1 MQIKLLR
8 AMTRSAVF
16 ELNNA
21 SCYYAPSPFTVL
33 LDGSPVRQDCKTNVF
48 SLYGLEPGREYTV
61 CVQDASQQCELI
73 FRTREESFFVDASR
87 YGLYGDGVTDDTA
100 KLQAAIATCP
110 PDGTVYVPAGTYR
123 TQSLFLR
130 SRITLYLEKGCT
142 LLGGTDRSQY
152 PILPGVLPCCDEV
165 QERYLGTWEGNPL
178 DCFAGLI
185 NVINAEDVVI
195 TGEGTIDANADAGD
209 WYQNVRVRRGAWR
222 PRLFFTS
229 HAENVVLHG
238 VKVRNSY
245 SWTIHPTYSQ
255 NLDILDIDI
264 LNRADSPNTDGIDPE
279 ACKNVNIIGNNV
291 HVGDDCIALKSGKVF
306 MGMRLG
312 IPCENIVIRNCL
324 LDRGHGGVV
333 IGSEMS
339 GGVKNV
345 HVVQCLMNQTD
356 RGFRLKTRRGR
367 GKNAVID
374 GLVFKNI
381 EMKGVLSPFVINM
394 FYFCDPD
401 GKTEYVQTHE
411 PLPVDDM
418 TPRLGSFLLENV
430 TATNAE
436 YAGCWFSGL
445 PEQPIESVE
454 MRNVSI
460 SFAPNA
466 GRGQAAMMCNAEP
479 CSKLAIW
486 AENVR
491 RIHLHNV
498 QITGYEGE
506 RLQLLHVD
514 ELTED

>member
-8 AMTRSAVF
+8 AMTRSAVL
-16 ELNNA
+16 ELCNE
-21 SCYYAPSPFTVL
+21 SCYYSPAPFTVAL
-33 LDGSPVRQDCKTNVF
+33 NGKPIFKHCKTNVF
-48 SLYGLEPGREYTV
+48 SLYGLEPAHDYTV
-61 CVQDASQQCELI
+61 CVRSGGEQCELSI
-73 FRTREESFFVDASR
+73 RTQPESFFVDASR
-87 YGLYGDGVTDDTA
+87 YGLTGDGVTDDTI
-100 KLQAAIATCP
+100 KLQAAISSCP
-110 PDGTVYVPAGTYR
+110 PGGTVYVPGGTYR

-130 SRITLYLEKGCT
+130 SHITLYLEKGCT
-142 LLGGTDRSQY
+142 LLGGTDRNQY
-152 PILPGVLPCCDEV
+152 PILPGVLPSCDE
-165 QERYLGTWEGNPL
+165 ESEHYLGTWEGNPL

-185 NVINAEDVVI
+185 NVINEEDVVI
-195 TGEGTIDANADAGD
+195 TGEGTIDANAQAGD
-209 WYQNVRVRRGAWR
+209 WYKNVRVRRGAWR

-229 HAENVVLHG
+229 NARKVVLHG

-255 NLDILDIDI
+255 DLDILDLDI

-324 LDRGHGGVV
+324 LDRGHGGLV

-339 GGVKNV
+339 GGVRNV
-345 HVVQCLMNQTD
+345 QVVQCLMNHTD

-374 GLVFKNI
+374 GLVFRNI
-381 EMKGVLSPFVINM
+381 EMRGVLTPFVINM

-401 GKTEYVQTHE
+401 GKTDYVQSHD

-418 TPRLGSFLLENV
+418 TPRLGRFVLENV
-430 TATNAE
+430 VATDAE

-445 PEQPIESVE
+445 PEQPIESIE
-454 MRNVSI
+454 MRDVNI
-460 SFAPNA
+460 HFAANA
-466 GRGQAAMMCNAEP
+466 GRGQAAMMCHAEP

-486 AENVR
+486 AENVQH
-491 RIHLHNV
+491 IHLHHV
-498 QITGYEGE
+498 QITGYEGK
-506 RLQLLHVD
+506 RLQFVNVG
-514 ELTED
+514 EFTED